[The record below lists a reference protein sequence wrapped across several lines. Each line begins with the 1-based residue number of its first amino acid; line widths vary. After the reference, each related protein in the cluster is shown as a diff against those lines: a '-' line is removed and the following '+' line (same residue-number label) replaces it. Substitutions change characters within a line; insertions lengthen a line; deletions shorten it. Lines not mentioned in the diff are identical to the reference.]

1 MSRPVAKAMTM
12 LQAEAGESPGIAG
25 HEGGSNMRAASR
37 VLSIC
42 LICPR
47 YQPSFF
53 GTEYALPLLP
63 GDKRSASFPG
73 ALPLLAAL
81 VPELHSVTIIDENV
95 EQLDLAALARFDVI
109 GLTGMILQKQRMREI
124 LTALHGSGPIICV
137 GGPYISVY
145 EEAFECLCDVKF
157 IGEADVT
164 WPQFLRDVA
173 SGRPIE
179 RRYKQDAFTDLTTL
193 PTPRYDLVQ
202 TGRYTSATTQF
213 GRGCPFLCDFCDIIV
228 IYGRRPRLKH
238 PEQIVG
244 ELDRLLGLGV
254 RSVFFV
260 DDNFIGNKPLAKA
273 LLQTLCEWQ
282 QGRGYPMTFS
292 TEATINLA
300 DEPEILDL
308 LWKANFT
315 SVFIGIET
323 PRTQSLLETRKTQ
336 NVRGDSLQA
345 KVERIRDAGLGIHAG
360 FIVGFDSDDESIFDE
375 QFEFLQDAGIGTP
388 FVSVLSP
395 IPSTPLYDRLQR
407 EGRLRVEDDLAWFE
421 PKQMSQSRLKAG
433 YRDLNMRLYAT
444 EAFFHRIFAR
454 QLRSPAYLARRRDGR
469 ARRKPALMSR
479 LMAAVANAIIIGN
492 LTRDLLRNGKL
503 TSIGAAYLSAWWRRN
518 LRLGQDR
525 LRLSEYVGLCIRHWH
540 CFRIASDS
548 RSQWGN

>member
-1 MSRPVAKAMTM
+1 MSGQVANAMTTH
-12 LQAEAGESPGIAG
+12 QAEAGESPGIAG
-25 HEGGSNMRAASR
+25 NESDPDVRAESR

-42 LICPR
+42 LICPQ

-81 VPELHSVTIIDENV
+81 VPGLHSVTIIDENV
-95 EQLDLAALARFDVI
+95 EQLDLAALRRFDVI
-109 GLTGMILQKQRMREI
+109 GVTGMILQKQRMREI
-124 LTALHGSGPIICV
+124 LTALHGSGPIICI
-137 GGPYISVY
+137 GGPYISVD
-145 EEAFECLCDVKF
+145 EEAFDGLCDVKF
-157 IGEADVT
+157 LGEADVT

-173 SGRPIE
+173 SGWPIQ
-179 RRYKQDAFTDLTTL
+179 RRYKQEAFTDLTTL
-193 PTPRYDLVQ
+193 PVPRYDLVQ
-202 TGRYTSATTQF
+202 TGRYMHATTQF
-213 GRGCPFLCDFCDIIV
+213 GRGCPFLCEFCDIIV

-273 LLQTLCEWQ
+273 LLQTLSEWQ
-282 QGRGYPMTFS
+282 RGRGYPMTFS

-308 LWKANFT
+308 LWRANFT

-375 QFEFLQDAGIGTP
+375 QFEFLQDSGIGTP

-454 QLRSPAYLARRRDGR
+454 QLRSPAYLARRRAGR
-469 ARRKPALMSR
+469 ARREPSLRSR
-479 LMAAVANAIIIGN
+479 LMTAAANAIIIGN

-518 LRLGQDR
+518 LRLGRDR
-525 LRLSEYVGLCIRHWH
+525 LRLSEYIGLCIRHWH

>member
-1 MSRPVAKAMTM
+1 MNGSAARDTMM
-12 LQAEAGESPGIAG
+12 LQAEAAESISIGAN
-25 HEGGSNMRAASR
+25 EGGEDSFAGSR
-37 VLSIC
+37 LLSIC

-81 VPELHSVTIIDENV
+81 APELHSVTIIDENV

-137 GGPYISVY
+137 GGPYISVD
-145 EEAFECLCDVKF
+145 EEAFDDVCDVKF

-164 WPQFLRDVA
+164 WPQFLRDLA
-173 SGRPIE
+173 SGRPPE

-213 GRGCPFLCDFCDIIV
+213 GRGCPFLCEFCDIIV
-228 IYGRRPRLKH
+228 IYGRRPRLKR
-238 PEQIVG
+238 PDQIVT
-244 ELDRLLGLGV
+244 ELDRLLELGV

-273 LLQTLCEWQ
+273 LLQTLAHWQ
-282 QGRGYPMTFS
+282 QSRGYPMTFS

-315 SVFIGIET
+315 SVFVGIET

-360 FIVGFDSDDESIFDE
+360 FIVGFDNDDESIFDE
-375 QFEFLQDAGIGTP
+375 QFDFLQNAGIGTP

-407 EGRLRVEDDLAWFE
+407 EGRLRIEDDLAWFE

-433 YRDLNMRLYAT
+433 YRDLNIRLYAT
-444 EAFFHRIFAR
+444 DAFFHRIFAR
-454 QLRSPAYLARRRDGR
+454 QLRSPVYHARRREGR
-469 ARRKPALMSR
+469 ARRKPGLMSR
-479 LMAAVANAIIIGN
+479 MTSAAATAIIIFR
-492 LTRDLLRNGKL
+492 LARDLLRNEKL
-503 TSIGAAYLSAWWRRN
+503 TSIGAAYLAAWWRRN
-518 LRLGQDR
+518 LRLGRDR
-525 LRLSEYVGLCIRHWH
+525 LRLPEYIGLCIRHWH